1 MAAQTPLR
9 IVDREETA
17 APVLPV
23 PIPLILARA
32 GYEHLTSR
40 ERATTSAV
48 ATREALLQ
56 RLEIVGALSPDSPL
70 SFLVINVQSIG
81 MLQEDGDAAAVLEAI
96 ARNIVA
102 EIGPLDLAGRYTASS
117 FGVILQGKGSRA
129 TAALAAKLQY
139 SLNRL
144 PEAHHPVHV
153 DVFAATGTGA
163 NATVLPT
170 AAGDDLP
177 EIG

>member
-1 MAAQTPLR
+1 
-9 IVDREETA
+9 
-17 APVLPV
+17 
-23 PIPLILARA
+23 
-32 GYEHLTSR
+32 
-40 ERATTSAV
+40 V

-56 RLEIVGALSPDSPL
+56 RLEIVGALSPESPL
-70 SFLVINVQSIG
+70 SFLVADVEG
-81 MLQEDGDAAAVLEAI
+81 MAKLREDGDAATALEAI
-96 ARNIVA
+96 SRSIVA

-129 TAALAAKLQY
+129 TSALAAKLQY

-144 PEAHHPVHV
+144 PELVHPMRV

-163 NATVLPT
+163 NATVLPI

-177 EIG
+177 DIG